1 MSYADI
7 NQNYR
12 TPAYAVEE
20 ETRPADALMQYVSQL
35 AELRVRRVELSKQ
48 LAELEHQ
55 SIELETLIGKTFLDG
70 RGRDERLSVLWEV
83 VRKLQEE
90 MPMVETRR

>member
-12 TPAYAVEE
+12 TPAYAVAEG
-20 ETRPADALMQYVSQL
+20 TRPADALMQYVSQL

-48 LAELEHQ
+48 MAEAEHQ
-55 SIELETLIGKTFLDG
+55 SIELENLIGKTFLDG
-70 RGRDERLSVLWEV
+70 RSRDERLDVLWESIN
-83 VRKLQEE
+83 KIQEA
-90 MPMVETRR
+90 MPMLDTRR